1 MRLSRTIP
9 AALTALALS
18 TALAPTAAAADLP
31 AAPGDTVTLPLRKA
45 IAALDTR
52 AEKRTGYERT
62 KFKHWIDEDRD
73 GCTTRNEVLLAE
85 AVTAPE
91 EGARCKLSGGTW
103 HSAYDDT
110 TITGPGGLDI
120 DHFVPLAEAWD
131 SGASEWSAK
140 DRERYAN
147 DLGDDRSLIA
157 VSAKTNRSKADQDPA
172 TWMPPAASYRCTYVT
187 TWTTVKTR
195 WGLSADTSEKATLER
210 VAGDCPNV
218 PIKVELAR

>member
-9 AALTALALS
+9 AALTALAVS
-18 TALAPTAAAADLP
+18 TALAPTAAAADHP

-45 IAALDTR
+45 IAALETR
-52 AEKRTGYERT
+52 AERRTGYERA

-73 GCTTRNEVLLAE
+73 GCNTRNEVLLSE
-85 AVTAPE
+85 AITAPDKSA
-91 EGARCKLSGGTW
+91 GCKLTGGTW
-103 HSAYDDT
+103 RSAYDDT
-110 TITGPGGLDI
+110 TINGPSGLDI

-131 SGASEWSAK
+131 SGAYEWSAK

-147 DLGDDRSLIA
+147 DLADDRSLIA

-172 TWMPPAASYRCTYVT
+172 SWMPPAHSYRCTYVT

-195 WGLSADTSEKATLER
+195 WGLSIDTSEKAALER
-210 VAGDCPNV
+210 VAAECPNV